1 MVCLSAFVL
10 SAWALEVDSFQTKS
24 SQLVLSEKNAQLTLP
39 EKKPS
44 FMKRVGK
51 TLGALVAEFNN
62 IDTNYIEPQHYN
74 FTVMAQS
81 TLTLEVYRLKS
92 KSNQSIVFGP
102 ESSIKV
108 GPYFGY
114 RWMFL
119 GYTFDLSHM
128 NSNSKKEFNLSLYSS
143 MLGIDLFYR
152 RTGNDYRIRSADFGD
167 GVNTKPLEG
176 MAFSGLNVGITGFN
190 LYYIFNHR
198 KFSYPA
204 AFSQSTCQKRSAG
217 SAIFGIGYTHHSL
230 DLNYNELQA
239 SVERYLPDYSEKL
252 DSGLMFNKVKY
263 DDFSVYGGY
272 GYNYV
277 VAKNCLL
284 AASLSLGIGYKR
296 SVGDLQ
302 KSSFS
307 FRDFSF
313 RNFNID
319 GVGRFGFVWNNT
331 KWYVGASAILHAYN
345 YHKSQFST
353 NNFFGSVNVYAGFN
367 FGKRKAYRQKKKTE

>member
-1 MVCLSAFVL
+1 MKRFWCLLCFTL
-10 SAWALEVDSFQTKS
+10 LFLNGMALEMDGDS
-24 SQLVLSEKNAQLTLP
+24 LSESR
-39 EKKPS
+39 KP
-44 FMKRVGK
+44 FIKRVGR

-92 KSNQSIVFGP
+92 KSDQSIVFAP

-119 GYTFDLSHM
+119 GYTFDLSHL
-128 NSNSKKEFNLSLYSS
+128 NSNSKKEFNLNLYSS
-143 MLGIDLFYR
+143 LIGVDLFYR
-152 RTGNDYRIRSADFGD
+152 RTGNDYHIRSADFGED
-167 GVNTKPLEG
+167 VDTRPLEG
-176 MAFSGLNVGITGFN
+176 VDFSGLSVGITGFN
-190 LYYIFNHR
+190 LYYILNHR

-204 AFSQSTCQKRSAG
+204 AFSQSTCQRRSAG
-217 SAIFGIGYTHHSL
+217 SPILGIGYTRHSL
-230 DLNYNELQA
+230 DLDYNYLQA
-239 SVERYLPDYSEKL
+239 TMGRYLPDYTEKL

-263 DDFSVYGGY
+263 TDFSVYGGY

-277 VAKNCLL
+277 VARNCLL

-296 SVGDLQ
+296 STGEVQGSVL
-302 KSSFS
+302 S

-331 KWYVGASAILHAYN
+331 KFYVGTSAILHAYN
-345 YHKSQFST
+345 YRKSQFST
-353 NNFFGSVNVYAGFN
+353 NNFFGNLNVYAGVN
-367 FGKRKAYRQKKKTE
+367 FGKRKEYKVKGK